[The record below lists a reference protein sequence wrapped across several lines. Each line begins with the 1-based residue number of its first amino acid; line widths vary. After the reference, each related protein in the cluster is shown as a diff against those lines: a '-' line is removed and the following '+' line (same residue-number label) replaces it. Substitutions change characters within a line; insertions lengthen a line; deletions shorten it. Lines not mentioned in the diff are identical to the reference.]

1 MGTVSYLR
9 VSRIDQNTEKFKHDV
24 NAYAEY
30 KKLGVV
36 DHIEEKVSGR
46 KVDWKE
52 RAIWGILQDKNV
64 KHIITP
70 ELSRLAR
77 STKQILEIV
86 EVVKQSGKTIH
97 LMKEGLIIGNKT
109 NAVTNMF
116 ITILSSLA
124 QMEAELIS
132 ERTKEAL
139 AERKRRGV
147 KLGRRKGQVVGK
159 KLDGKLDEIR
169 GYMAIDKNKTWIAE
183 KMGVTRATLY
193 NFLKGQN

>member
-1 MGTVSYLR
+1 MSTVSYLR
-9 VSRIDQNTEKFKHDV
+9 VSREGQNTDKFKHEV
-24 NAYAEY
+24 ESYASY
-30 KKLGVV
+30 KKLGKVKHV
-36 DHIEEKVSGR
+36 EEIVSGR
-46 KVDWKE
+46 KIDWKS
-52 RAIWGILQDKNV
+52 RAIWGIINDKKVN
-64 KHIITP
+64 HIITP

-77 STKQILEIV
+77 STRQILEIV
-86 EVVKQSGKTIH
+86 ETAKKNKKTIH
-97 LMKEGLIIGNKT
+97 LIKEGLVISSKT

-147 KLGRRKGQVVGK
+147 KLGRRKGQRVEK

-169 GYMAIDKNKTWIAE
+169 GYLAIGKTKTWIADHL
-183 KMGVTRATLY
+183 GVTRATLY
-193 NFLKGQN
+193 NFLKEK